1 MQMTNNLC
9 IKHFPEPII
18 YISDEPMCKKCI
30 PVYLENMKK
39 KKGAGEKEEE
49 KQEQQTK
56 KLTQMFGNPQL
67 NIFGAE
73 QSIINTCLLKLDD
86 FRGDF
91 RYIHDE
97 IEDRVQESKA
107 NLTNLPELMCSIF
120 LSSETF
126 IKNNKGEFLT
136 ELDDVIGKL
145 QALMKKDNETKL
157 PNFYVRLS

>member
-1 MQMTNNLC
+1 
-9 IKHFPEPII
+9 
-18 YISDEPMCKKCI
+18 MCKKCI
-30 PVYLENMKK
+30 PVYLENLKK

-67 NIFGAE
+67 NIFSAE

-120 LSSETF
+120 
-126 IKNNKGEFLT
+126 
-136 ELDDVIGKL
+136 
-145 QALMKKDNETKL
+145 
-157 PNFYVRLS
+157 